1 MGRAVAEADGR
12 IDAQAPGRSTPPAPT
27 VLAISFAD
35 QVKGAVIW
43 RSGSQLAGQ
52 LIAWASTFLVIRLL
66 EPSDYGLVAMTGVVL
81 TFLNLLNG
89 WGFASALV
97 RDERLEPHRI
107 RQAFGMLLLL
117 NGALAAIQFAA
128 APLAAGYFHQ
138 PLVADLLRAQ
148 ALFYLATPFTALGNA
163 LLIRRMDFRRQSQIN
178 LAAAV
183 LSAVAALACA
193 YAGLGVW
200 TLVIAPGVLWFAQ
213 AIGFALAAPLR
224 LWPSFAFRDAGAMA
238 RYGGAMILVQF
249 FWFVQSQADVFI
261 AGRLLDAHT
270 LGLYTT
276 ALFLT
281 QIVAAKFVPPLNEI
295 AFAAYARIQ
304 DSPAAVAA
312 AFLKSVRLIML
323 VVLPFYLGLAVTAE
337 PLVLTVLGAKWAQ
350 LIPLVPVL
358 ACAMPLMTL
367 QILFAPAT
375 NALGRP
381 ALAVRTGLIGALAMA
396 AAFLVAPLARQRLF
410 AHVDHQAVEVR
421 IRIQQRQLPRLA
433 REQQFVVRGAVLD
446 RASHESRELRVS
458 RRTAVGQPH
467 AFRLQLLARELAAD
481 EHQGRQPEFD
491 LVPIV
496 LAPHAGVTHGHAD
509 PPAPDHLLRHTFVDD
524 GSEARTARQRVD
536 QRVRRCQHV
545 VEQPGAP
552 RIELQ
557 RQVHA
562 QHVVIHGLRDPVQ
575 EIDLAAHRQSRAC
588 VREVLGPQSGLAQQR
603 AQRKTVGARLRI
615 REPRRHAHGARHVA

>member
-1 MGRAVAEADGR
+1 MAEADGR
-12 IDAQAPGRSTPPAPT
+12 IGAHAPAALGAGPSTSLGTGPSGSPGT
-27 VLAISFAD
+27 GFAE

-52 LIAWASTFLVIRLL
+52 LIAWASTFLVLRLL

-97 RDERLEPHRI
+97 RDERIDQRRI

-117 NGALAAIQFAA
+117 NGALAAAQFAA
-128 APLAAGYFHQ
+128 APIAAGYFHQ
-138 PLVADLLRAQ
+138 PMVADLLRAQ

-163 LLIRRMDFRRQSQIN
+163 LLIRRMDFRRQSQVN

-183 LSAVAALACA
+183 LSAIAALACA

-200 TLVIAPGVLWFAQ
+200 TLVIAPGVLWYAQ
-213 AIGFALAAPLR
+213 AIGFAVTARLR
-224 LWPSFAFRDAGAMA
+224 FLPSFSFRGAGGMA
-238 RYGGAMILVQF
+238 RYGGAMILVQS

-304 DSPAAVAA
+304 DAPDAVAA

-323 VVLPFYLGLAVTAE
+323 AVLPFYFGLAVTAE
-337 PLVLTVLGAKWAQ
+337 PLVLTVLGAKWAESA
-350 LIPLVPVL
+350 PLVPVL

-381 ALAVRTGLIGALAMA
+381 ALAVRIGLIGALAMA
-396 AAFLVAPLARQRLF
+396 AAFLVGIGWGPIGLAWAWLAGMTVLLGATLHFSLPAIGASRRALARAVAPGLAASGAMAAAVATVDSMLTAFGHAERLALLVPLGAAVYAALLFLF
-410 AHVDHQAVEVR
+410 ARPIVEEV
-421 IRIQQRQLPRLA
+421 A
-433 REQQFVVRGAVLD
+433 AVL
-446 RASHESRELRVS
+446 R
-458 RRTAVGQPH
+458 
-467 AFRLQLLARELAAD
+467 
-481 EHQGRQPEFD
+481 
-491 LVPIV
+491 
-496 LAPHAGVTHGHAD
+496 
-509 PPAPDHLLRHTFVDD
+509 
-524 GSEARTARQRVD
+524 
-536 QRVRRCQHV
+536 
-545 VEQPGAP
+545 
-552 RIELQ
+552 
-557 RQVHA
+557 
-562 QHVVIHGLRDPVQ
+562 
-575 EIDLAAHRQSRAC
+575 
-588 VREVLGPQSGLAQQR
+588 
-603 AQRKTVGARLRI
+603 
-615 REPRRHAHGARHVA
+615 PRRAAV